1 MKNIETHSLLLKV
14 LDSGYFEVCQYGL
27 GWLIF
32 LTDLWNADIQE
43 VLRPRLDCHVSK

>member
-32 LTDLWNADIQE
+32 STDLWNVDHHG
-43 VLRPRLDCHVSK
+43 VHWPWLVCHVSK

>member
-14 LDSGYFEVCQYGL
+14 LDSGYFEVYQYGL

-32 LTDLWNADIQE
+32 LTDLWNDDSHR
-43 VLRPRLDCHVSK
+43 VHRPRLDCHVSK